1 MIVVKTSVC
10 LSMCTNTLLY
20 VCSPS
25 KPCPFQHT
33 RIISPV
39 ILRRCWCYYWIISQ
53 PKRLTM
59 YYKHS
64 KWPTIYTQLF
74 RITSNQLV
82 YTDLMDHRN
91 PHHRQKKKPHLSRI
105 CKHHKTCPENYD
117 NSICKHS
124 ATVDTFFFAAPLYK
138 QRSPINTEVSLSC
151 GLHAPWWSLYITH

>member
-91 PHHRQKKKPHLSRI
+91 PHHRQKKKPTSVEYVNI
-105 CKHHKTCPENYD
+105 IKHVPKTMIIRFVNILLQLILFFSPRH
-117 NSICKHS
+117 SISNAH
-124 ATVDTFFFAAPLYK
+124 
-138 QRSPINTEVSLSC
+138 R
-151 GLHAPWWSLYITH
+151 